1 MGINTWKSILHF
13 IYSVSL
19 LGSARRRSA
28 GPKIWAGR
36 TFPVRYVPP
45 APFDLL
51 FLFASSYSPDSK
63 NQRSASSSSARASP
77 ISVCAVRLA
86 GAAAST
92 PSHPRLPHCHL
103 ATPRRAAVEN
113 DAPPSVVTMVAT
125 LAPPV
130 PTAVTRVA
138 SPASP
143 WLTTC
148 TVVSRKKI

>member
-1 MGINTWKSILHF
+1 
-13 IYSVSL
+13 
-19 LGSARRRSA
+19 
-28 GPKIWAGR
+28 R

-148 TVVSRKKI
+148 TVVSRKKISAARARPFTAKQLSRKELPMVDCSKKIR